1 MGKKKTIKEKPKS
14 WWQKL
19 LCELTGLCLII
30 IPLLVYISIFSYNSG
45 DPSFNKAASGN
56 AAVHN
61 WLGQFGAYSSD
72 FVLSTFGLAFIIYLL
87 VPILWGIGL
96 VRFQAFAEYKMR
108 IFAWIV
114 GLLCFAA
121 FIDLTC
127 SSFLG
132 RFNLPYNLTGEW
144 SRIVSRSLNNYINML
159 NFSYSTL
166 LMEGIILFISILSF
180 NFAAGITFTLW
191 LRLTSRIGNIF
202 KNFGLA
208 AVNTGKRVA
217 NIRNFSEFKELN
229 PSYLQNKLIH
239 KNNAAPMRRVEPS
252 FAQTENVLRA
262 QSAAVISAPQ
272 TAVSAAAVMSNQ
284 QSSGL
289 QIELPNRASETVG
302 NLAIAETENE
312 PAAAT
317 NSYNP
322 TFDFIKE
329 GDFAN
334 QNLKKPSKKITPE
347 DIYQTEGVRSF
358 AAKQAPQPAAA
369 EAKQEELLSIP
380 QKASSAATL
389 QAQQPADSEISKPQR
404 IEPTPVPNFAKPKPE
419 PAAEPVK
426 EASQPLPE
434 ETTAMQQS
442 EPAKEEY
449 RLPDINLLSIP
460 QEQANIEYNEAELK
474 ENAAKLETVLQDF
487 GIKGKIVKVRPGP
500 VVTLYE
506 LEPAPG
512 TRTARV
518 IGLSDDIA
526 RSMAAASV
534 RMAVVSGQNTIGIE
548 LPNAK
553 RQTVWLRELLE
564 DAEFRNSKNILNV
577 TLGKD
582 IGGQHVYADLAK
594 MPHLLVAGTTGS
606 GKSVG
611 VNSMILSLLYRMTP
625 EQCKMIMIDPKQ
637 LEFSMYNGIPHLLT
651 PVITDPGKAVVGLKW
666 AVREME
672 DRYRAMALLNVRNI
686 AGYNQKVADMRA
698 TGKEIKKTIQVGFD
712 KETGR
717 PLYEEQIVDT
727 SPMPYIVI
735 VVDEMADLMLVA
747 GKEVEAAIQ
756 RLAQMARAAGIHLIM
771 STQRPSVDVITGTIK
786 ANFPSRISFHVTTGI
801 DSKTILNEKG
811 AEQLLGMGDMLYMP
825 SGLRP
830 IRVHGCFVTDA
841 EVERVVEF
849 IKSEGEP
856 KYVADVTEG
865 ELNTGKDTPVFDKGE
880 MSGAGGDDDLYNQ
893 AVEIVRTDKKASTSY
908 IQRKLRI
915 GYNRAAILIERMED
929 EGVVTPPDRVGR
941 REVIGAE

>member
-1 MGKKKTIKEKPKS
+1 MSKKKTVKEKQKS

-19 LCELTGLCLII
+19 LLELIGLSLII
-30 IPLLVYISIFSYNSG
+30 VPLLIYISLFSYNAE
-45 DPSFNKAASGN
+45 DPSFNKAASEN
-56 AAVHN
+56 AVVQN
-61 WLGQFGAYSSD
+61 WLGFFGASCAD
-72 FVLSTFGLAFIIYLL
+72 FVLSTFGLAFIVYLV

-96 VRFQAFAEYKMR
+96 MRFQSFAEYKMR
-108 IFAWIV
+108 IFAWFV

-144 SRIVSRSLNNYINML
+144 SRSISRPLNNYINML
-159 NFSYSTL
+159 KFSYNVL
-166 LMEGIILFISILSF
+166 LLKGIILFISILAF
-180 NFAAGITFTLW
+180 NFSAGITFTLW

-202 KNFGLA
+202 KNIGLF
-208 AVNTGKRVA
+208 AVNIGKRVA

-239 KNNAAPMRRVEPS
+239 KNNQVSSRRMEPS
-252 FAQTENVLRA
+252 FAKTENML
-262 QSAAVISAPQ
+262 QIQNSGIITAPQ
-272 TAVSAAAVMSNQ
+272 AEVSTAAVMSGHQ
-284 QSSGL
+284 TSGL
-289 QIELPNRASETVG
+289 QIEIPNQTMGS
-302 NLAIAETENE
+302 LAIEMPESE
-312 PAAAT
+312 PESVQK
-317 NSYNP
+317 SYNP

-334 QNLKKPSKKITPE
+334 QNVKKPSKKITPE

-358 AAKQAPQPAAA
+358 AGKQNVSAVN
-369 EAKQEELLSIP
+369 EAKQEELLNIP
-380 QKASSAATL
+380 KISSFSATL
-389 QAQQPADSEISKPQR
+389 QTQQPVNSEPAAVKR
-404 IEPTPVPNFAKPKPE
+404 IEPTPIPDFAKINKDT
-419 PAAEPVK
+419 
-426 EASQPLPE
+426 
-434 ETTAMQQS
+434 ETEQTKKSVQS
-442 EPAKEEY
+442 EVAATQPAKEAAKEY
-449 RLPDINLLSIP
+449 QLPDIDLLSIP
-460 QEQANIEYNEAELK
+460 QEQGDIEYNEAELK

-564 DAEFRNSKNILNV
+564 DPAFKNSKNILNV

-727 SPMPYIVI
+727 TPMPYIVI

-865 ELNTGKDTPVFDKGE
+865 ELNTGKDTPVFDRSE
-880 MSGAGGDDDLYNQ
+880 MSGGEDDDLYNQ
-893 AVEIVRTDKKASTSY
+893 AVEIVRADKKASTSY

-929 EGVVTPPDRVGR
+929 EGIVTAPDRVGR
-941 REVIGAE
+941 REVIGVE

>member
-1 MGKKKTIKEKPKS
+1 MGKKKTIKEKPKN

-19 LCELTGLCLII
+19 LCELIGLCLIVF
-30 IPLLVYISIFSYNSG
+30 PLLVYISIFSYNSS
-45 DPSFNKAASGN
+45 DASFNKAASEN
-56 AAVHN
+56 AVVHN
-61 WLGQFGAYSSD
+61 WLGNFGACSAD
-72 FVLSTFGLAFIIYLL
+72 FVLSTFGLAFIVYLL

-96 VRFQAFAEYKMR
+96 IRFQAFAEYKMR
-108 IFAWIV
+108 VFAWIV
-114 GLLCFAA
+114 GLLCFSA

-144 SRIVSRSLNNYINML
+144 SRIVSRSLNNYINIL
-159 NFSYSTL
+159 NFSYSNFL
-166 LMEGIILFISILSF
+166 VEGIILFISILSF

-202 KNFGLA
+202 KNIGISA
-208 AVNTGKRVA
+208 INVGKRLA
-217 NIRNFSEFKELN
+217 NMQKFSEFKELN

-239 KNNAAPMRRVEPS
+239 NNTASAQRVEPS
-252 FAQTENVLRA
+252 FAQTENVLRTHNSA
-262 QSAAVISAPQ
+262 VVAASPAIVSSAAL
-272 TAVSAAAVMSNQ
+272 MSEQ
-284 QSSGL
+284 QNTGL
-289 QIELPNRASETVG
+289 QIEIPNQISETAG
-302 NLAIAETENE
+302 NLAVAVENDE
-312 PAAAT
+312 PAVTT

-347 DIYQTEGVRSF
+347 DIYQTEGVHTF
-358 AAKQAPQPAAA
+358 TAKKTPQPLA
-369 EAKQEELLSIP
+369 ESKQEELLSMP
-380 QKASSAATL
+380 SSVSSVSAL
-389 QAQQPADSEISKPQR
+389 QTQQPAGDDISDTQR
-404 IEPTPVPNFAKPKPE
+404 IEPTPVPDFNKSAR
-419 PAAEPVK
+419 AAENTEQK
-426 EASQPLPE
+426 TLRQPLENSVSP
-434 ETTAMQQS
+434 QK
-442 EPAKEEY
+442 EPVEEY
-449 RLPDINLLSIP
+449 HLPDINLLSIP

-717 PLYEEQIVDT
+717 PLYEEQTVDT